1 MRTNRE
7 LAFAVKRALATGTIA
22 LCGAGAMAAYAQSAT
37 TAPAA
42 TAQAASAK
50 ATTAKATTAKKPIM
64 LAQAMAGKVTN
75 AKTTTDKA
83 PMMLAQASTGP
94 SPAAASTGS
103 ETQLQT
109 IVITGSLIERTATE
123 SPNPVQVISAKDLV
137 QSGYTDISDVLRN
150 ISANGASTLSQSFSF
165 AFATGASG
173 ISLRGLSLGD
183 TLVLIDGERSVP
195 YPLLDD
201 NERSFVDLSSI
212 PFTAIQQV
220 QVLKDGAS
228 ALYGADAVA
237 GVVNVILRKE
247 YQGFHVTTE
256 AGTSQHWDGTQEHIG
271 FIGGTGEL
279 SSDGYNWYVS
289 GDFRH
294 QDDILSINRSGQW
307 DSLDFTQYGGYNRT
321 PGVAPN
327 ENLNIPFPNSITG
340 YVIDPTSG
348 DTGYLPGCDA
358 ASQASN
364 KCAFYDKGSQLQP
377 ATTNF
382 DLLSKFTKELGGGWE
397 LGLQASWFYSKAEQ
411 VGHYNGDI
419 NAATGTGYGNGGF
432 TNIGLAPGQPPNVL
446 VYPLITIPSS
456 YPGNPFASTGTP
468 EPLIYS
474 FPELGQQ
481 NTQVD
486 TNTYRLL
493 ATLSGNAAGWQ
504 LTGTAGAMYAKMDQ
518 WLYGNIEPTAL
529 QNALNN
535 GYILGSATGQS
546 LFAPPAQ
553 TTPTSQLDL
562 IDVHGTHELFEL
574 PGGPLNFAIGVQ
586 WFKEMHDE
594 TPPPTI
600 ESGVQAGDSIYVIG
614 TEYDRAAFVELDGN
628 PIKMLNVNLQG
639 RYDNYQTFGS
649 DLTPKIGFKFTPFKQ
664 IALRGTWGKGFRV
677 PSAAEGISSGEAFG
691 AGTSPDPV
699 LCPNAPPAGGTIT
712 PAGDFPSQCNVA
724 LTGVLLANSHLQ
736 NVKSTNWTAGVVFQ
750 PITQVSASVD
760 YYNIKLDNDIIP
772 VFEAGAGFAGDISLV
787 RGPNISL
794 PYCDPTAHPAGCT
807 SGQLTPATT
816 PMGLILEESFPYVNA
831 SSTKTSGFDVDLQYH
846 WDMGAIGRFTGEATW
861 THEITYQLTFGTSV
875 YDLAGTHGPSGVSGD
890 TGNPKD
896 RINARLSWNKGPI
909 TITPSLNYISH
920 FTISDPSSGIPD
932 CGSALS
938 YGGNFPGGVTAQN
951 QQFCNVG
958 YFLETDV
965 YGSYQLTS
973 NFMLHASVTNLFN
986 KQPPVDVQTYGS
998 GSVFLP
1004 YDAALHQDGAV
1015 GRYFMLGFDY
1025 DF

>member
-7 LAFAVKRALATGTIA
+7 LALAVKRALATGTIA
-22 LCGAGAMAAYAQSAT
+22 LCGAGVVAAYAQ
-37 TAPAA
+37 PA
-42 TAQAASAK
+42 TATQATPTQ
-50 ATTAKATTAKKPIM
+50 ATATAKTTTAKKTTASKAVSKSEPIL
-64 LAQAMAGKVTN
+64 LAQA
-75 AKTTTDKA
+75 TTA
-83 PMMLAQASTGP
+83 AATGP
-94 SPAAASTGS
+94 SADQ
-103 ETQLQT
+103 TQLQT

-123 SPNPVQVISAKDLV
+123 SPNPVQVISSKDLV

-201 NERSFVDLSSI
+201 NERSFVDLASI

-271 FIGGTGEL
+271 FIGGKGDL
-279 SSDGYNWYVS
+279 ASDGYNWYVS

-294 QDDILSINRSGQW
+294 ADQILVSARSGQW
-307 DSLDFTQYGGYNRT
+307 DSLDFTGFGGYNRT
-321 PGVAPN
+321 PGVRPQD
-327 ENLNIPFPNSITG
+327 NLNIPFPNSATG
-340 YVIDPTSG
+340 YVIDPGTG
-348 DTGYLPGCDA
+348 AYGYLPGCDA
-358 ASQASN
+358 NSQASN
-364 KCAFYDKGSQLQP
+364 KCTFFDKGAQLQP

-382 DLLSKFTKELGGGWE
+382 DLLTKFTKELSGGWE

-411 VGHYNGDI
+411 VAHLNGDI

-432 TNIGLAPGQPPNVL
+432 TNIGLAPGQPPNV
-446 VYPLITIPSS
+446 VVFPLITIPGN
-456 YPGNPFASTGTP
+456 YPGNPFPGTA

-474 FPELGQQ
+474 FPELGEQ

-486 TNTYRLL
+486 TNTYRVL
-493 ATLSGNAAGWQ
+493 ASLSGNAAGWQ
-504 LTGTAGAMYAKMDQ
+504 IDATAGAMYAKMNQ

-535 GYILGSATGQS
+535 GYILGSATGAS

-562 IDVHGTHELFEL
+562 IDLHATHKLFDM
-574 PGGPLNFAIGVQ
+574 PGGPVNFAVGVQ
-586 WFKEMHDE
+586 WYKEEHDE

-600 ESGVQAGDSIYVIG
+600 ESGMQAGDSIYVIG
-614 TEYDRAAFVELDGN
+614 TEYDRAAFAELDGN
-628 PIKMLNVNLQG
+628 PIKMLNINLQG
-639 RYDNYQTFGS
+639 RYDNYKDFGS
-649 DLTPKIGFKFTPFKQ
+649 DFTPKVGFKFTPFKQ
-664 IALRGTWGKGFRV
+664 IALRGTYGKGFRV
-677 PSAAEGISSGEAFG
+677 PSAAEGLSSGEAFG
-691 AGTSPDPV
+691 AGNSADPV
-699 LCPNAPPAGGTIT
+699 LCPNAPPAGGAIT
-712 PAGDFPSQCNVA
+712 PAGDFPSQCSVA
-724 LTGVLLANSHLQ
+724 LTGVLLANQKLQ
-736 NVKSTNWTAGVVFQ
+736 NVKSTNWTAGVVLQ
-750 PITQVSASVD
+750 PISAASVSVD
-760 YYNIKLDNDIIP
+760 YYNIKLENDIIP
-772 VFEAGAGFAGDISLV
+772 VFEAGSGFASDISLV

-794 PYCDPTAHPAGCT
+794 PYCDPTAHPGGCT
-807 SGQLTPATT
+807 TGQLTNATT
-816 PMGLILEESFPYVNA
+816 PVGLILEESFPYVNA

-846 WDMGAIGRFTGEATW
+846 WDMGAIGHFTGEATW
-861 THEITYQLTFGTSV
+861 THEITYNLTFGTTS

-896 RINARLSWNKGPI
+896 RINARLAWSKGPL
-909 TITPSLNYISH
+909 TITPSINYISH
-920 FTISDPSSGIPD
+920 FSIVDPSSNIPD

-938 YGGNFPGGVTAQN
+938 YGGNFPGGVTPQN
-951 QQFCNVG
+951 AQFCNVG
-958 YFLETDV
+958 YFLETDL
-965 YGSYQLTS
+965 YASYQLTS
-973 NFMLHASVTNLFN
+973 SFMLHASVTNLFN

-1004 YDAALHQDGAV
+1004 YDAAMHQDGAV
-1015 GRYFMLGFDY
+1015 GRYMMIGFDY
-1025 DF
+1025 DFE